1 MSPRNAFDAAGGDGD
16 RPPWKSGVLRVALL
30 VGAVVGFGSGLHH
43 LHHHRHAHADALTRV
58 CVDAALGRD
67 SGEDRGWH
75 GHRARW
81 VAERCA
87 EHAQDD
93 SP

>member
-1 MSPRNAFDAAGGDGD
+1 MSPGKAAL
-16 RPPWKSGVLRVALL
+16 LRVALL

-43 LHHHRHAHADALTRV
+43 LHHHRHHRMDSLTRV

-67 SGEDRGWH
+67 SDQIRGWH
-75 GHRARW
+75 GHRAQW

-87 EHAQDD
+87 EHAREGAT
-93 SP
+93 P